1 MNPIEPEAA
10 RRVGLVV
17 LDVDGVLTDAGI
29 YWTDPVGE
37 EARGIRRFDV
47 RDGLG
52 LYMLHRADLP
62 IALVSGKQSA
72 AVRKRAEELGI
83 DEVHQV
89 APGRKV
95 AVVRR
100 LLEER
105 DLTWDG
111 VACLGDDLPDL
122 ALLRRVGLPAVVA
135 DATREVSREAVWRAS
150 RPGGHG
156 AVREFCEALLR
167 ARGQWRELV
176 ESYVTESDDNP

>member
-1 MNPIEPEAA
+1 MNPIEPGAA
-10 RRVGLVV
+10 RRVELVV

-37 EARGIRRFDV
+37 EPRGIRRFDV

-52 LYMLHRADLP
+52 LYMLHRAGIP
-62 IALVSGKQSA
+62 VALVSGKESP
-72 AVRKRAEELGI
+72 AVRARAEELGI

-89 APGRKV
+89 PPGRKV
-95 AVVRR
+95 PVVRT

-105 DLTWDG
+105 DLSWEDA
-111 VACLGDDLPDL
+111 ACLGDDLPDL

-135 DATREVSREAVWRAS
+135 DATREVSDEAVWRAS

-167 ARGQWRELV
+167 ARGRWTELV
-176 ESYVTESDDNP
+176 ENYASESDETP